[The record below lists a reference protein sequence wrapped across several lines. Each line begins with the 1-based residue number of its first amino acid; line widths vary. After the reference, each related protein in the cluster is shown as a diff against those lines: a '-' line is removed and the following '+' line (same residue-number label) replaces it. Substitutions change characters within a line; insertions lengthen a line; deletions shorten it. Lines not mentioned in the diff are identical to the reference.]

1 MGSNRKIPP
10 TQDEGHAL
18 PGPCWSFLLS
28 AGPGPRFTCEEC
40 VHEMR
45 ELAFMIK
52 FVAKDIQDYLTAN
65 YCPTLPEDDHA
76 CEHDLAH
83 HYIGMLYSVVTHFF
97 VDGAVHICQTAGT
110 CDAAK
115 QREYTCDE
123 CIEGLQWVAAYM
135 EDPIMVAEMVVY
147 LQQNFCT
154 DQMHHC
160 HDTIS
165 HHFPPMHAMAMEK
178 FMIPTEICMQEPVC
192 GATKPPM

>member
-1 MGSNRKIPP
+1 MGVIVRFLQRKMKV
-10 TQDEGHAL
+10 TL
-18 PGPCWSFLLS
+18 FLVLVGLS
-28 AGPGPRFTCEEC
+28 YSTAGPGPRFTCEEC

-97 VDGAVHICQTAGT
+97 VDGAVHVCQTAGI
-110 CDAAK
+110 CDAAN

-123 CIEGLQWVAAYM
+123 CIEGLQWVEAYM

-160 HDTIS
+160 HECYG
-165 HHFPPMHAMAMEK
+165 HG
-178 FMIPTEICMQEPVC
+178 EIYDSYRNMYAGTSLWCN
-192 GATKPPM
+192 